1 MSMETKEV
9 FHAREF
15 CRLTGV
21 TGETLRHYV
30 DKGII
35 SPSDIEA
42 NNYKLYSTKNAL
54 DMLLARSCRGLDL
67 SISTILSKTNATL
80 EEQEA
85 IFAAREREIETEIDT
100 LKQKLA
106 RVRQQKGNL
115 NFIHT
120 SLGKVKEHRAS
131 DVFNLYRL
139 IVFGKASPITAKEQT
154 ILDQWMNY
162 PHYVCVAL
170 NAPRES
176 LVDPSIERL
185 PISIGVG
192 VREEWANA
200 LGLNT
205 NSPVSFF
212 AKSRGLCTVVSTY
225 DPFNLKKRDLNGIF
239 DEAEQRGAEIASDL
253 TGLLCTYTDTARGR
267 LYYISLGFS
276 IK

>member
-205 NSPVSFF
+205 NPPVSFF

>member
-1 MSMETKEV
+1 MTIKNEEI

-15 CRLTGV
+15 CRLTGI

-35 SPSDIEA
+35 SPADIEA
-42 NNYKLYSTKNAL
+42 NSYKVYSRKNAL
-54 DMLLARSCRGLDL
+54 DILLARSCRGLDL

-85 IFAAREREIETEIDT
+85 IYSARESEIETEIDS
-100 LKQKLA
+100 LKRKLA

-115 NFIHT
+115 NFIHN
-120 SLGKVKEHRAS
+120 SLGRVKEHQAN
-131 DVFNLYRL
+131 DVFSLYRL
-139 IVFGKASPITAKEQT
+139 IVFGKNAPMTSKEQA
-154 ILDQWMNY
+154 ILDQWIGH

-176 LVDPSIERL
+176 LIDRSVERL

-192 VREEWANA
+192 VREEWAHS

-205 NSPVSFF
+205 SPPVSYF
-212 AKSRGLCTVVSTY
+212 AKGSRPLH
-225 DPFNLKKRDLNGIF
+225 RRIDL
-239 DEAEQRGAEIASDL
+239 
-253 TGLLCTYTDTARGR
+253 
-267 LYYISLGFS
+267 
-276 IK
+276 